1 MPIVVQ
7 VLCHILYVSL
17 EGHKECFVLTR
28 LWAETEYV
36 CDLCSQSG
44 IHHKHQ
50 INLIWKLLLISFE
63 LNLFIVLEPPTAPYL
78 LFISL

>member
-36 CDLCSQSG
+36 CDLCIQSG

-50 INLIWKLLLISFE
+50 INLI
-63 LNLFIVLEPPTAPYL
+63 
-78 LFISL
+78 